1 TVCDL
6 MDEPF
11 AGGVSAFGAIS
22 DNYFFPQLKGV
33 KVDRERG
40 LITTNTLMV
49 NSLGNIEHWQ
59 LTFKCIE
66 GLENSGKKM
75 QSPKSVLSGLDEADI
90 NKQIKA
96 MAADQ
101 LKRFRLRQFFVNEYY
116 PAIIHTD
123 GKMVVLENTVEGLI
137 ARGALSEYDRA
148 IVQAV
153 VRDVPE
159 WFASPA

>member
-1 TVCDL
+1 
-6 MDEPF
+6 MDDPF

-22 DNYFFPQLKGV
+22 DNYFFPHLQGV

-40 LITTNTLMV
+40 LITTNTFMV

-66 GLENSGKKM
+66 GIEATGKKM
-75 QSPKSVLSGLDEADI
+75 RSPKSALRGLDEADI
-90 NKQIKA
+90 DKEIKA
-96 MAADQ
+96 MVDDQ
-101 LKRFRLRQFFVNEYY
+101 LKRFRLKQFFVNEYY

-137 ARGALSEYDRA
+137 ARGALGEYDRA
-148 IVQAV
+148 IVKAV

-159 WFASPA
+159 WFAGPA